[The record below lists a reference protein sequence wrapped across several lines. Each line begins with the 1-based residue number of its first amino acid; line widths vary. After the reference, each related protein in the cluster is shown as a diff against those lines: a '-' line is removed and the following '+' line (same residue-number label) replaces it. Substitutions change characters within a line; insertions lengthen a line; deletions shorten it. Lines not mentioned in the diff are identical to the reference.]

1 MTSDLS
7 SFVIAPRARPAEPA
21 VRIDDTTLRDG
32 EQTAG
37 VVFSNHEKIR
47 IAKLLDEV
55 GVHQI
60 EIGIPAMGGD
70 EKKTIA
76 EIVELGLDTSILAWN
91 RAVVDDIRHSIDCG
105 VDAVAISMSASDI
118 HIEHKLAKSRQ
129 WVLDQIR
136 ECVAF
141 AKDQDLYVSVNAEDA
156 SRADLEFLLRFG
168 QAAKEEGADR
178 LRFCDTLGIL
188 DPFDTYNVITFLKKE
203 GGLDIEMHTHDDF
216 GMATA
221 NALAGIKAGATYVN
235 TTVNGLGERAG
246 NAALEEVA
254 MALKYLGK
262 VDVGLHTSRFRELSE
277 YVAAASA
284 RTIPAWK
291 SIVGTNV
298 FAHESGIHA
307 DGVIKNPLNY
317 EAFAPEDVG
326 LERQIVVGKHSGSR
340 TIYRKFQ
347 EFGLELTQEDCDGV
361 LALVRKTAV
370 ELKRALFDKEL
381 MYIYQDYLGHL
392 GDAVPMGNKGAAEAA
407 GADPAVPAPGA
418 ATLNS
423 HRRHAIERGA
433 AGAPLRAATLAEKL
447 LAAHA
452 GLDAVVPGQIV
463 VCDVDVAIAQDGTG
477 PLAIEQIEELGTG
490 RVKAPECVFFIDHA
504 APAPRSE
511 LANAQKTI
519 RAFCAESGATLSDVE
534 MGVCHQR
541 VAESYAK
548 PGDLVIG
555 ADSHTCMAGAL
566 GAFATGMGSTDVA
579 VGMAT
584 GKTWLRVPETF
595 RIEVE
600 GDARRRRRGQGPDA
614 HPHRA
619 AGRRRRHLQGARVRR
634 AGHRRDAHARPPD
647 PEQHERRGRRQVRPH
662 AERRDDQ
669 GVPGGAG
676 PRGGLAAARGRP
688 RGRLRARRAVRPRR
702 RGADGGEAAHRGQ
715 HGAGGRAQGHQG
727 GPGPHRHL
735 HQRPP
740 RGPALGGAHPARA
753 SPRPGHAPH
762 RHAGL
767 AGHGARRRRR
777 GPVRRVLG
785 RRRRGHQ
792 PRLRRVRR
800 RPRGY
805 PRRRRGV
812 HQHREP
818 QLPRPHGQP

>member
-7 SFVIAPRARPAEPA
+7 SFVIAPRTRPAEPA

-60 EIGIPAMGGD
+60 EVGIPAMGGD
-70 EKKTIA
+70 EKKTIT

-91 RAVVDDIRHSIDCG
+91 RAVVDDVRHSIDCG

-141 AKDQDLYVSVNAEDA
+141 AKDKNLYVSVNAEDA

-188 DPFDTYNVITFLKKE
+188 DPFDTFNVISFLKKE

-246 NAALEEVA
+246 NAALEEVV

-392 GDAVPMGNKGAAEAA
+392 GDAVPMGTPGERAVDRRPRS
-407 GADPAVPAPGA
+407 GAD
-418 ATLNS
+418 
-423 HRRHAIERGA
+423 
-433 AGAPLRAATLAEKL
+433 
-447 LAAHA
+447 
-452 GLDAVVPGQIV
+452 
-463 VCDVDVAIAQDGTG
+463 
-477 PLAIEQIEELGTG
+477 
-490 RVKAPECVFFIDHA
+490 
-504 APAPRSE
+504 APRSPRSCWRRTPGSSPSSP
-511 LANAQKTI
+511 A
-519 RAFCAESGATLSDVE
+519 RSWSATWTS
-534 MGVCHQR
+534 R
-541 VAESYAK
+541 SRR
-548 PGDLVIG
+548 
-555 ADSHTCMAGAL
+555 T
-566 GAFATGMGSTDVA
+566 
-579 VGMAT
+579 
-584 GKTWLRVPETF
+584 VPA
-595 RIEVE
+595 RSPSRRSRSW
-600 GDARRRRRGQGPDA
+600 ARSASRRRSA
-614 HPHRA
+614 C
-619 AGRRRRHLQGARVRR
+619 
-634 AGHRRDAHARPPD
+634 
-647 PEQHERRGRRQVRPH
+647 
-662 AERRDDQ
+662 
-669 GVPGGAG
+669 
-676 PRGGLAAARGRP
+676 
-688 RGRLRARRAVRPRR
+688 
-702 RGADGGEAAHRGQ
+702 
-715 HGAGGRAQGHQG
+715 
-727 GPGPHRHL
+727 
-735 HQRPP
+735 
-740 RGPALGGAHPARA
+740 
-753 SPRPGHAPH
+753 SSSTT
-762 RHAGL
+762 
-767 AGHGARRRRR
+767 
-777 GPVRRVLG
+777 
-785 RRRRGHQ
+785 
-792 PRLRRVRR
+792 
-800 RPRGY
+800 
-805 PRRRRGV
+805 PRRRRAASWPTRRRRSGPSA
-812 HQHREP
+812 RSP
-818 QLPRPHGQP
+818 ARP